1 MAIEAI
7 DRSASVFATSALD
20 AGGNSALLALDGTA
34 QCDGALALASWLANN
49 RSMSVHVISV
59 VEPSCTRIAD
69 ELSIDELTDLC
80 AARRHS
86 ILGQIDGEDPYEA
99 PWPVT
104 VVPGSPVTLIADT
117 ANSASFDLLIV
128 GLPRRSDATMLR
140 ADNAL
145 RIARR
150 VNTPLVAVAHS
161 LRVPP
166 RSCVAGIDFT
176 RSSLRAARAA
186 STLLA
191 PGGTLFL
198 AHVQPDLEDGEDNL
212 KTFYSQGILGAFDRL
227 TYDLGARPDIHLK
240 CLLLEG
246 HPRTEL
252 PTFCDRVDAD
262 LLAVG
267 TSQVDAAYLNRAH
280 LSSSFIRAST
290 RSVLIA
296 PAVPRSSGARY
307 WDD

>member
-1 MAIEAI
+1 MAIEPI
-7 DRSASVFATSALD
+7 DHTASAFGVSALD
-20 AGGNSALLALDGTA
+20 YGAHTALLALDGTA
-34 QCDGALALASWLANN
+34 QCDGAVALASWLAKK
-49 RSMSVHVISV
+49 RDMRVHVISV
-59 VEPSCTRIAD
+59 IEPSYSRIGD
-69 ELSIDELTDLC
+69 EPATDEFTDRC
-80 AARRHS
+80 ALRRHS
-86 ILGQIDGEDPYEA
+86 ILEQIDGEDPYEA

-104 VVPGSPVTLIADT
+104 VVPGSPVTIIADA

-128 GLPRRSDATMLR
+128 GLPRRDATMLR

-150 VNTPLVAVAHS
+150 VNKPLVAVTHS

-166 RSCVAGIDFT
+166 TSCVAGIDFT
-176 RSSLRAARAA
+176 RSSLHAARSA
-186 STLLA
+186 SALLP

-198 AHVQPDLEDGEDNL
+198 VHVQPPLDDGDAGL
-212 KTFYSQGILGAFDRL
+212 KSIYSQGMLGAFDRL
-227 TYDLGARPDIHLK
+227 THDLCARPDIHVR
-240 CLLLEG
+240 CVLLEG
-246 HPRTEL
+246 QPRAEL
-252 PTFCDRVDAD
+252 ATFSDRVNAD

-280 LSSSFIRAST
+280 LSSMFIRTAT

-296 PAVPRSSGARY
+296 PPAARSGVGS